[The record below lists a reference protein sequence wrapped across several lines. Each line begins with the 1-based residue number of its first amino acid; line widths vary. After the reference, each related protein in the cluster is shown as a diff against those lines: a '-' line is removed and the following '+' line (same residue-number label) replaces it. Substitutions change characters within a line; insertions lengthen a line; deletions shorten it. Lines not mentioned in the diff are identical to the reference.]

1 MYRVVVHQRAAN
13 YLKRLP
19 QNQKKRVKNVL
30 NDLAKDPFNHPQVKS
45 MAGEW
50 AGYRRLRVGDIRIIF
65 WVENT
70 EKTIYV
76 DHIGPRG
83 DVYK

>member
-1 MYRVVVHQRAAN
+1 MYRVVVHQRAAR

-19 QNQKKRVKNVL
+19 QGKKERIKSVL
-30 NDLAKDPFNHPQVKS
+30 HNLALDPLNHPNVKS
-45 MAGEW
+45 MVGEW
-50 AGYRRLRVGDIRIIF
+50 AGYRRVRVGNIRIIF
-65 WVENT
+65 WIENA
-70 EKTIYV
+70 EEIIYV

>member
-1 MYRVVVHQRAAN
+1 MYRVVVHQRAAS
-13 YLKRLP
+13 YMKRLP
-19 QNQKKRVKNVL
+19 QPQKNRIKSVL
-30 NDLAKDPFNHPQVKS
+30 HDLALDPFNHPNVKS
-45 MAGEW
+45 MVGEW
-50 AGYRRLRVGDIRIIF
+50 GGYRRIRVGNIRLIF

-70 EKTIYV
+70 GEIIYV

>member
-19 QNQKKRVKNVL
+19 QSQKKRIKSVL
-30 NDLAKDPFNHPQVKS
+30 HDLASDPSNYPNVKS
-45 MAGEW
+45 MVGEW
-50 AGYRRLRVGDIRIIF
+50 AGYRRIRVGNIRIVF
-65 WVENT
+65 WLVVT
-70 EKTIYV
+70 EKIIYV

-83 DVYK
+83 DIYK

>member
-19 QNQKKRVKNVL
+19 QPQKKRIKNLLHNLAL
-30 NDLAKDPFNHPQVKS
+30 NPSNHPNVKS
-45 MAGEW
+45 MVGEW
-50 AGYRRLRVGDIRIIF
+50 AGYRRVRVGDIRIIF
-65 WVENT
+65 WVENS
-70 EKTIYV
+70 EETIYV
-76 DHIGPRG
+76 DYVGPRG